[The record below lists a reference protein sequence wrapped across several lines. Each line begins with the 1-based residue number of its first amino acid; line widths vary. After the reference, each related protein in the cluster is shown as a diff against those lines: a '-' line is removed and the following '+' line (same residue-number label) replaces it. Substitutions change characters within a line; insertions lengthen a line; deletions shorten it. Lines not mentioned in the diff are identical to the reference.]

1 MVASMWFRGN
11 PPGDPVL
18 PYGPSPVVPSEEAL
32 TPAQSSPSP
41 ESRHSLCVWAQLL
54 LRFTLY

>member
-32 TPAQSSPSP
+32 TPAQ
-41 ESRHSLCVWAQLL
+41 LL